1 MEIALVVVSV
11 LAVYFFIRGFKVSLK
26 NIELQK
32 QLQEQYEKMDLER
45 DDVKESFLKFISDSR
60 EWAFNYIEEVQEG
73 LNKFVKDAGPSID
86 YFDEY
91 GDVMET
97 PLTPSMKEIS
107 KAYKELKKLLPED
120 EDAKV

>member
-45 DDVKESFLKFISDSR
+45 DDVKESFLKFIS
-60 EWAFNYIEEVQEG
+60 VQEG